1 MNPSVKINCI
11 ELTWVESKEKLVEWE
26 NLLIESD
33 FPHPFSSFTF
43 YNAWVETFVDD
54 LTQIKMLF
62 FYNEN
67 NLVGL
72 APILIDHINKNVSI
86 LGDKDL
92 FDYRDIIYISEF
104 AEEIYIEFLSY
115 MKLQPWFEGFTIF
128 MQSIPESSE
137 LFNMINNNK
146 LNSFIDAEIK
156 EEDVTPIY
164 DKAGM
169 GVKGGWDDYLLALKK
184 KQRHEIRRK
193 LRKFESQDFQFKT
206 INKNDDLSEFLPDF
220 YELFINS
227 REDKKEFLTEERK
240 TFFNKMLFAFAEKN
254 ELKILSYY
262 DGNTL
267 ISACIV
273 IEYASI
279 YFLYNSAYSLDY
291 NSYSVGLV
299 SKIIALKE
307 SIESNLGAFNFLR
320 GNERYKYELGGAD
333 LKLYEIKLL
342 LN

>member
-1 MNPSVKINCI
+1 MSPLVKINCI
-11 ELTWVESKEKLVEWE
+11 ELTWIESKEKVTEWE

-43 YNAWVETFVDD
+43 YNSWVETFVDD

-72 APILIDHINKNVSI
+72 APIFVDHDKKSISI

-92 FDYRDIIYISEF
+92 FDYRDIIYISGF
-104 AEEIYIEFLSY
+104 YEEIYIEFLSY
-115 MKLQPWFEGFTIF
+115 LKLQPWFQGYTIF

-137 LFNMINNNK
+137 LFNLVNTDK
-146 LNSFIDAEIK
+146 LNNFADVEIK
-156 EEDVTPIY
+156 QEDVTPIY
-164 DKAGM
+164 DIN
-169 GVKGGWDDYLLALKK
+169 GVWDDYLLALKK

-193 LRKFESQDFQFKT
+193 LRKFESQDFQFKL
-206 INKNDDLSEFLPDF
+206 IRNNDDLSEFLSDF

-273 IEYASI
+273 IEYANI

-299 SKIIALKE
+299 SKIIALKQ
-307 SIESNLGAFNFLR
+307 SIENNNHAFNFLR
-320 GNERYKYELGGAD
+320 GNERYKYELGGED
-333 LKLYEIKLL
+333 IKLHEIKLL
-342 LN
+342 VN

>member
-1 MNPSVKINCI
+1 MNPLIKINCI
-11 ELTWVESKEKLVEWE
+11 ELTWNESKENVTQWE

-33 FPHPFSSFTF
+33 FPHPFASFTF
-43 YNAWVETFVDD
+43 YNSWVETFVDD

-72 APILIDHINKNVSI
+72 APIFVDHDKKSVSI

-92 FDYRDIIYISEF
+92 FDYRDIIYISEC

-115 MKLQPWFEGFTIF
+115 LKLQPWFQGYTIF

-137 LFNMINNNK
+137 LFNLVNTDK
-146 LNSFIDAEIK
+146 LNNFADVEIK

-164 DKAGM
+164 DVN
-169 GVKGGWDDYLLALKK
+169 GVWDDYLLALKK

-193 LRKFESQDFQFKT
+193 LRKFESQDFQFKL
-206 INKNDDLSEFLPDF
+206 IRNNDVLSGFLSDF

-262 DGNTL
+262 DGNIL

-273 IEYASI
+273 IEYANI

-299 SKIIALKE
+299 SKIIALKQ
-307 SIESNLGAFNFLR
+307 SIENNNHAFNFLR
-320 GNERYKYELGGAD
+320 GNERYKYELGGED
-333 LKLYEIKLL
+333 IKLHEIKLL
-342 LN
+342 VN

>member
-1 MNPSVKINCI
+1 MNPLIKINCI
-11 ELTWVESKEKLVEWE
+11 ELTWNESKEKVTEWE

-33 FPHPFSSFTF
+33 FPHPFASFTF
-43 YNAWVETFVDD
+43 YNSWVETFVDD

-72 APILIDHINKNVSI
+72 APIFVDHDKKSVSI

-92 FDYRDIIYISEF
+92 FDYRDIIYISEC

-115 MKLQPWFEGFTIF
+115 LKLQPWFQGYTIF

-137 LFNMINNNK
+137 LFNLVNTDK
-146 LNSFIDAEIK
+146 LNNFADVEIK

-164 DKAGM
+164 DVN
-169 GVKGGWDDYLLALKK
+169 GVWDDYLLALKK

-193 LRKFESQDFQFKT
+193 LRKFESQDFQFKL
-206 INKNDDLSEFLPDF
+206 IRNNDVLSGFLSDF

-262 DGNTL
+262 DGNIL

-273 IEYASI
+273 IEYANI

-299 SKIIALKE
+299 SKIIALKQ
-307 SIESNLGAFNFLR
+307 SIENNNHAFNFLR
-320 GNERYKYELGGAD
+320 GNERYKYELGGED
-333 LKLYEIKLL
+333 IKLHEIKLL
-342 LN
+342 VN

>member
-1 MNPSVKINCI
+1 MNPLVKINCI
-11 ELTWVESKEKLVEWE
+11 ELTWNESKEKVTEWE

-33 FPHPFSSFTF
+33 FPHPFASFTF
-43 YNAWVETFVDD
+43 YNSWVETFVDD

-72 APILIDHINKNVSI
+72 APIFVDHDKKSVSI

-92 FDYRDIIYISEF
+92 FDYRDIIYISEC

-115 MKLQPWFEGFTIF
+115 LKLQPWFQGYTIF

-137 LFNMINNNK
+137 LFNLVNTDK
-146 LNSFIDAEIK
+146 LNNFADVEIK
-156 EEDVTPIY
+156 QEDVTPIY
-164 DKAGM
+164 DVN
-169 GVKGGWDDYLLALKK
+169 GVWDDYLLALKK

-193 LRKFESQDFQFKT
+193 LRKFESQDFQFKL
-206 INKNDDLSEFLPDF
+206 IRNNDVLSGFLSDF

-227 REDKKEFLTEERK
+227 REDKKEFLTDERK

-262 DGNTL
+262 DGNIL

-273 IEYASI
+273 IEYANI

-299 SKIIALKE
+299 SKIIALKQ
-307 SIESNLGAFNFLR
+307 SIENNNHAFNFLR
-320 GNERYKYELGGAD
+320 GNERYKYELGGED
-333 LKLYEIKLL
+333 IKLHEIKLL
-342 LN
+342 VN

>member
-11 ELTWVESKEKLVEWE
+11 ELTWVESKEKLAEWE

-104 AEEIYIEFLSY
+104 SEEIYTEFLSY
-115 MKLQPWFEGFTIF
+115 LKLQPWFQGYTIF
-128 MQSIPESSE
+128 MQSIPESSG
-137 LFNMINNNK
+137 LFNLVNTDK
-146 LNSFIDAEIK
+146 LNNFADVEIK

-164 DKAGM
+164 DKVGM
-169 GVKGGWDDYLLALKK
+169 GVNGVWDDYLSTLKK

-206 INKNDDLSEFLPDF
+206 ISNNDDLSEFLPDF

-227 REDKKEFLTEERK
+227 REDKKKFLTEERK

-254 ELKILSYY
+254 ELRILSYY

-307 SIESNLGAFNFLR
+307 SIESNLFAFNFLR
-320 GNERYKYELGGAD
+320 GNERYKYELGGED

-342 LN
+342 VN

>member
-1 MNPSVKINCI
+1 MNPLVKINCI
-11 ELTWVESKEKLVEWE
+11 ELTWNESKEKVIEWE

-43 YNAWVETFVDD
+43 YNSWVETFVDD

-67 NLVGL
+67 KLVGM
-72 APILIDHINKNVSI
+72 APIFIDQNNKIVSI

-92 FDYRDIIYISEF
+92 FDYRDIIYISGF
-104 AEEIYIEFLSY
+104 YEEIYIEFLSY
-115 MKLQPWFEGFTIF
+115 LKLQSWFQGYTIF

-137 LFNMINNNK
+137 LFNLVNTDK
-146 LNSFIDAEIK
+146 LNNFADVEIK
-156 EEDVTPIY
+156 QEDVTPIY
-164 DKAGM
+164 DVN
-169 GVKGGWDDYLLALKK
+169 GVWDDYLLALKK

-193 LRKFESQDFQFKT
+193 LRKFESQDFQFKL
-206 INKNDDLSEFLPDF
+206 IRNNDDLSEFLSDF

-273 IEYASI
+273 IEYANI

-299 SKIIALKE
+299 SKIIALKQ
-307 SIESNLGAFNFLR
+307 SIENNNHAFNFLR
-320 GNERYKYELGGAD
+320 GNERYKYELGGED
-333 LKLYEIKLL
+333 IKLHEIKLL
-342 LN
+342 VN

>member
-1 MNPSVKINCI
+1 MNPLVKINCI
-11 ELTWVESKEKLVEWE
+11 ELTWNESKEKVTEWE

-33 FPHPFSSFTF
+33 FPHPFASFTF
-43 YNAWVETFVDD
+43 YNSWVETFVDD

-72 APILIDHINKNVSI
+72 APIFVDHDKKSVSI

-92 FDYRDIIYISEF
+92 FDYRDIIYISEC

-115 MKLQPWFEGFTIF
+115 LKLQPWFQGYTIF

-137 LFNMINNNK
+137 LFNLVNTDK
-146 LNSFIDAEIK
+146 LNNFADVEIK

-164 DKAGM
+164 VVN
-169 GVKGGWDDYLLALKK
+169 GVWDDYLLALKK

-193 LRKFESQDFQFKT
+193 LRKFESQDFQFKL
-206 INKNDDLSEFLPDF
+206 IRNNDVLSGFLSDF

-227 REDKKEFLTEERK
+227 REDKKEFLTDERK

-262 DGNTL
+262 DGNIL

-273 IEYASI
+273 IEYANI

-299 SKIIALKE
+299 SKIIALKQ
-307 SIESNLGAFNFLR
+307 SIENNNHAFNFLR
-320 GNERYKYELGGAD
+320 GNERYKYELGGED
-333 LKLYEIKLL
+333 IKLHEIKLL
-342 LN
+342 VN

>member
-1 MNPSVKINCI
+1 MNPLVKINCI
-11 ELTWVESKEKLVEWE
+11 ELTWIESKENLTEWE

-43 YNAWVETFVDD
+43 YNSWVETFVDD

-62 FYNEN
+62 FYHEN
-67 NLVGL
+67 KLVGL
-72 APILIDHINKNVSI
+72 APIFVDHNKKQVSI

-104 AEEIYIEFLSY
+104 SEEIYTEFLSY
-115 MKLQPWFEGFTIF
+115 LKLQPWFQGYTIL
-128 MQSIPESSE
+128 MQSIPESSGI
-137 LFNMINNNK
+137 FNL
-146 LNSFIDAEIK
+146 LNSDGRNNFSDKEINH
-156 EEDVTPIY
+156 EDVTPVYGIN
-164 DKAGM
+164 
-169 GVKGGWDDYLLALKK
+169 GGWDNYLLALKK

-193 LRKFESQDFQFKT
+193 IRKFESQDFHFKL
-206 INKNDDLSEFLPDF
+206 ISSKDELSGFLLDF

-240 TFFNKMLFAFAEKN
+240 TFFNKMLLAFAEKN

-262 DGNTL
+262 DGDIL

-273 IEYASI
+273 IEYANI

-299 SKIIALKE
+299 SKIIALKQ
-307 SIESNLGAFNFLR
+307 SIESSKHVFNFLR
-320 GNERYKYELGGAD
+320 GNERYKYELGGVD
-333 LKLYEIKLL
+333 IKLYEIKLL
-342 LN
+342 VN

>member
-1 MNPSVKINCI
+1 MNPLVKINCI
-11 ELTWVESKEKLVEWE
+11 ELTWNESKEKVTEWE

-33 FPHPFSSFTF
+33 FPHPFASFTF
-43 YNAWVETFVDD
+43 YNSWVETFVDD

-72 APILIDHINKNVSI
+72 APIFVDHDKKSVSI

-92 FDYRDIIYISEF
+92 FDYRDIIYISEC

-115 MKLQPWFEGFTIF
+115 LKLQPWFQGYTIF

-137 LFNMINNNK
+137 LFNLVNTDK
-146 LNSFIDAEIK
+146 LNNFADVEIK

-164 DKAGM
+164 VVN
-169 GVKGGWDDYLLALKK
+169 GVWDDYLLALKK

-193 LRKFESQDFQFKT
+193 LRKFESQDFQFKL
-206 INKNDDLSEFLPDF
+206 IRNNDVLSEFLSDF

-262 DGNTL
+262 DGNIL

-273 IEYASI
+273 IEYANI

-299 SKIIALKE
+299 SKIIALKQ
-307 SIESNLGAFNFLR
+307 SIENNNHAFNFLR
-320 GNERYKYELGGAD
+320 GNERYKYELGGED
-333 LKLYEIKLL
+333 IKLHEIKLL
-342 LN
+342 VN

>member
-1 MNPSVKINCI
+1 MNPLVKINCI
-11 ELTWVESKEKLVEWE
+11 ELTWIESKEKVNEWE

-43 YNAWVETFVDD
+43 YNSWVETFVDD

-67 NLVGL
+67 KLVGM
-72 APILIDHINKNVSI
+72 APVFIDHNNKNVSI

-92 FDYRDIIYISEF
+92 FDYRDIIYMSEY

-115 MKLQPWFEGFTIF
+115 VKLQSWFAGYTIF

-137 LFNMINNNK
+137 LFNLVNTDK
-146 LNSFIDAEIK
+146 LNNFADVEIK
-156 EEDVTPIY
+156 QEDVTPIY
-164 DKAGM
+164 DVN
-169 GVKGGWDDYLLALKK
+169 GVWDDYLLALKK

-193 LRKFESQDFQFKT
+193 LRKFESQDFQFKL
-206 INKNDDLSEFLPDF
+206 IRNNDDLAEFLSDF

-262 DGNTL
+262 DGKTL

-273 IEYASI
+273 IEYANI

-299 SKIIALKE
+299 SKIIALKQ
-307 SIESNLGAFNFLR
+307 SIENNNHAFNFLR
-320 GNERYKYELGGAD
+320 GNERYKYELGGED
-333 LKLYEIKLL
+333 IKLHEIKLL
-342 LN
+342 VN

>member
-1 MNPSVKINCI
+1 MNPLVKINCI
-11 ELTWVESKEKLVEWE
+11 ELTWIESKEKVNEWE

-43 YNAWVETFVDD
+43 YNSWVETFVDD

-67 NLVGL
+67 KLVGM
-72 APILIDHINKNVSI
+72 APVYIDHNNKNVSI

-92 FDYRDIIYISEF
+92 FDYRDIIYISGF
-104 AEEIYIEFLSY
+104 YEEIYIEFLSY
-115 MKLQPWFEGFTIF
+115 LKLQPWFHGYTIF

-137 LFNMINNNK
+137 LFNLVNTDK
-146 LNSFIDAEIK
+146 LNNFADVEIK
-156 EEDVTPIY
+156 QEDVTPIY
-164 DKAGM
+164 DVN
-169 GVKGGWDDYLLALKK
+169 GVWDDYLLALNK

-193 LRKFESQDFQFKT
+193 LRKFESQDFQFKL
-206 INKNDDLSEFLPDF
+206 IRNNDDLSVFLSDF

-273 IEYASI
+273 IEYANI

-299 SKIIALKE
+299 SKIIALKQ
-307 SIESNLGAFNFLR
+307 SIENNNHAFNFLR
-320 GNERYKYELGGAD
+320 GNERYKYELGGED
-333 LKLYEIKLL
+333 IKLHEIKLL
-342 LN
+342 VN

>member
-1 MNPSVKINCI
+1 MNPLVKINCI
-11 ELTWVESKEKLVEWE
+11 ELTWNESKEKVTEWE

-33 FPHPFSSFTF
+33 FPHPFASFTF
-43 YNAWVETFVDD
+43 YNSWVETFVDD

-72 APILIDHINKNVSI
+72 APIFVDHDKKSVSI

-92 FDYRDIIYISEF
+92 FDYRDIIYISEC

-115 MKLQPWFEGFTIF
+115 LKLQPWFQGYTIF

-137 LFNMINNNK
+137 LFNLVNTDK
-146 LNSFIDAEIK
+146 LNNFADVEIK

-164 DKAGM
+164 DVN
-169 GVKGGWDDYLLALKK
+169 GVWDDYLLALKK

-193 LRKFESQDFQFKT
+193 LRKFESQDFQFKL
-206 INKNDDLSEFLPDF
+206 IRNNDVLSEFLSDF

-227 REDKKEFLTEERK
+227 REDKKEFLTDERK

-262 DGNTL
+262 DGNIL

-273 IEYASI
+273 IEYANI

-299 SKIIALKE
+299 SKIIALKQ
-307 SIESNLGAFNFLR
+307 SIENNNHAFNFLR
-320 GNERYKYELGGAD
+320 GNERYKYELGGED
-333 LKLYEIKLL
+333 IKLHEIKLL
-342 LN
+342 VN

>member
-1 MNPSVKINCI
+1 MNPLVKINCI
-11 ELTWVESKEKLVEWE
+11 ELTWIESKEKVNEWE

-43 YNAWVETFVDD
+43 YNSWVETFVDD

-67 NLVGL
+67 KLVGM
-72 APILIDHINKNVSI
+72 APVFIDHNNKNVSI

-92 FDYRDIIYISEF
+92 FDYRDIIYISGF
-104 AEEIYIEFLSY
+104 YEEIYIEFLSY
-115 MKLQPWFEGFTIF
+115 LKLQPWFQGYTIF

-137 LFNMINNNK
+137 LFNLVNTDK
-146 LNSFIDAEIK
+146 LNNFADVEIK
-156 EEDVTPIY
+156 QEDVTPIY
-164 DKAGM
+164 DVN
-169 GVKGGWDDYLLALKK
+169 GVWDDYLLALNK

-193 LRKFESQDFQFKT
+193 LRKFESQDFQFKL
-206 INKNDDLSEFLPDF
+206 IRNNDDLSVFLSDF

-273 IEYASI
+273 IEYANI

-299 SKIIALKE
+299 SKIIALKQ
-307 SIESNLGAFNFLR
+307 SIENNNHAFNFLR
-320 GNERYKYELGGAD
+320 GNERYKYELGGED
-333 LKLYEIKLL
+333 IKLHEIKLL
-342 LN
+342 VN

>member
-1 MNPSVKINCI
+1 MNPLVKINCI
-11 ELTWVESKEKLVEWE
+11 ELTWNESKEKVTEWE

-33 FPHPFSSFTF
+33 FPHPFASFTF
-43 YNAWVETFVDD
+43 YNSWVETFVDD

-72 APILIDHINKNVSI
+72 APIFVDHDKKSVSI

-92 FDYRDIIYISEF
+92 FDYRDIIYISEC

-115 MKLQPWFEGFTIF
+115 LKLQPWFQGYTIF

-137 LFNMINNNK
+137 LFNLVNTDK
-146 LNSFIDAEIK
+146 LNNFADVEIK

-164 DKAGM
+164 DVN
-169 GVKGGWDDYLLALKK
+169 GVWDDYLLALKK

-193 LRKFESQDFQFKT
+193 LRKFESQDFQFKL
-206 INKNDDLSEFLPDF
+206 IRNNDVLSGFLSDF

-262 DGNTL
+262 DGNIL

-273 IEYASI
+273 IEYANI

-299 SKIIALKE
+299 SKIIALKQ
-307 SIESNLGAFNFLR
+307 SIENNNHAFNFLR
-320 GNERYKYELGGAD
+320 GNERYKYELGGED
-333 LKLYEIKLL
+333 IKLHEIKLL
-342 LN
+342 VN

>member
-11 ELTWVESKEKLVEWE
+11 ELTWVESKEKLAEWE

-115 MKLQPWFEGFTIF
+115 IGVT
-128 MQSIPESSE
+128 SS
-137 LFNMINNNK
+137 
-146 LNSFIDAEIK
+146 S
-156 EEDVTPIY
+156 
-164 DKAGM
+164 
-169 GVKGGWDDYLLALKK
+169 
-184 KQRHEIRRK
+184 
-193 LRKFESQDFQFKT
+193 
-206 INKNDDLSEFLPDF
+206 
-220 YELFINS
+220 
-227 REDKKEFLTEERK
+227 
-240 TFFNKMLFAFAEKN
+240 
-254 ELKILSYY
+254 
-262 DGNTL
+262 L
-267 ISACIV
+267 ISA
-273 IEYASI
+273 
-279 YFLYNSAYSLDY
+279 SAKL
-291 NSYSVGLV
+291 
-299 SKIIALKE
+299 
-307 SIESNLGAFNFLR
+307 FN
-320 GNERYKYELGGAD
+320 
-333 LKLYEIKLL
+333 LL
-342 LN
+342 LLIILNSSDDSGIDCIRIVNP

>member
-1 MNPSVKINCI
+1 MNPLVKINCI
-11 ELTWVESKEKLVEWE
+11 ELTWNESKEKVTEWE

-33 FPHPFSSFTF
+33 FPHPFASFTF
-43 YNAWVETFVDD
+43 YNSWVETFVDD

-72 APILIDHINKNVSI
+72 APIFVDHDKKSVSI

-92 FDYRDIIYISEF
+92 FDYRDIIYISEC

-115 MKLQPWFEGFTIF
+115 LKLQPWFQGYTIF

-137 LFNMINNNK
+137 LFNLVNTDK
-146 LNSFIDAEIK
+146 LNNFADVEIK

-164 DKAGM
+164 VVN
-169 GVKGGWDDYLLALKK
+169 GVWDDYLLALKK

-193 LRKFESQDFQFKT
+193 LRKFESQDFQFKL
-206 INKNDDLSEFLPDF
+206 IRNNDVLSEFLSDF

-240 TFFNKMLFAFAEKN
+240 TFFNKMLFAFADKN

-262 DGNTL
+262 DGNIL

-273 IEYASI
+273 IEYANI

-299 SKIIALKE
+299 SKIIALKQ
-307 SIESNLGAFNFLR
+307 SIENNNHAFNFLR
-320 GNERYKYELGGAD
+320 GNERYKYELGGED
-333 LKLYEIKLL
+333 IKLHEIKLL
-342 LN
+342 VN

>member
-1 MNPSVKINCI
+1 MNPLVKINCI
-11 ELTWVESKEKLVEWE
+11 ELTWNESKEKVTEWE

-33 FPHPFSSFTF
+33 FPHPFASFTF
-43 YNAWVETFVDD
+43 YNSWVETFVDD

-72 APILIDHINKNVSI
+72 APIFVDHDKKSVSI

-92 FDYRDIIYISEF
+92 FDYRDIIYISEC

-115 MKLQPWFEGFTIF
+115 LKLQPWFQGYTIF

-137 LFNMINNNK
+137 LFNLVNTDK
-146 LNSFIDAEIK
+146 LNNFADVEIK

-164 DKAGM
+164 DVN
-169 GVKGGWDDYLLALKK
+169 GVWDDYLLALKK

-193 LRKFESQDFQFKT
+193 LRKFESQDFQFKL
-206 INKNDDLSEFLPDF
+206 IRNNDVLSEFLSDF

-262 DGNTL
+262 DGNIL

-273 IEYASI
+273 IEYANI

-299 SKIIALKE
+299 SKIIALKQ
-307 SIESNLGAFNFLR
+307 SIENNNHAFNFLR
-320 GNERYKYELGGAD
+320 GNERYKYELGGED
-333 LKLYEIKLL
+333 IKLHEIKLL
-342 LN
+342 VN

>member
-1 MNPSVKINCI
+1 MNPLVKINCV
-11 ELTWVESKEKLVEWE
+11 ELTWIESKEKMAEWE

-33 FPHPFSSFTF
+33 FPHPFASFTF
-43 YNAWVETFVDD
+43 YNSWVETFVDD

-67 NLVGL
+67 KLVGL
-72 APILIDHINKNVSI
+72 APIFIDYNKKNISI

-104 AEEIYIEFLSY
+104 YEEIYVEFLSY
-115 MKLQPWFEGFTIF
+115 MKLQPWFQGYTIF

-137 LFNMINNNK
+137 LFNLVNTDK
-146 LNSFIDAEIK
+146 LNNSADVEIK
-156 EEDVTPIY
+156 QEDVTPIY
-164 DKAGM
+164 DIN
-169 GVKGGWDDYLLALKK
+169 GGWDDYLLALNK

-206 INKNDDLSEFLPDF
+206 ISNNDDLSEFLPDF

-227 REDKKEFLTEERK
+227 REDKKEFLTEKRK

-262 DGNTL
+262 DGNIL

-273 IEYASI
+273 IEYANI

-299 SKIIALKE
+299 SKIIALKQ
-307 SIESNLGAFNFLR
+307 SIENNNHAFNFLR
-320 GNERYKYELGGAD
+320 GNERYKYELGGED
-333 LKLYEIKLL
+333 IKLHEIKLL
-342 LN
+342 VN

>member
-1 MNPSVKINCI
+1 MNPLIKINCI
-11 ELTWVESKEKLVEWE
+11 ELTWNESKEKVTEWE

-33 FPHPFSSFTF
+33 FPHPFASFTF
-43 YNAWVETFVDD
+43 YNSWVETFVDD

-72 APILIDHINKNVSI
+72 APIFVDHDKKSVSI

-92 FDYRDIIYISEF
+92 FDYRDIIYISEC

-115 MKLQPWFEGFTIF
+115 LKLQPWFQGYTIF

-137 LFNMINNNK
+137 LFNLVNTDK
-146 LNSFIDAEIK
+146 LNNFADVEIK

-164 DKAGM
+164 D
-169 GVKGGWDDYLLALKK
+169 VNCVWDDYLLALKK

-193 LRKFESQDFQFKT
+193 LRKFESQDFQFKL
-206 INKNDDLSEFLPDF
+206 IRNNDVLSGFLSDF

-262 DGNTL
+262 DGNIL

-273 IEYASI
+273 IEYANI

-299 SKIIALKE
+299 SKIIALKQ
-307 SIESNLGAFNFLR
+307 SIESNSHAFNFLR
-320 GNERYKYELGGAD
+320 GNERYKHELGGED

-342 LN
+342 VN

>member
-1 MNPSVKINCI
+1 MNPLVKINCI
-11 ELTWVESKEKLVEWE
+11 ELTWIESKENLTEWE

-43 YNAWVETFVDD
+43 YNSWVETFVDD

-62 FYNEN
+62 FYHEN
-67 NLVGL
+67 KLVGL
-72 APILIDHINKNVSI
+72 APIFVDHNKKQVSI

-104 AEEIYIEFLSY
+104 SEEIYTEFLSY
-115 MKLQPWFEGFTIF
+115 LKLQPWFQGYTIL
-128 MQSIPESSE
+128 MQSIPESSGI
-137 LFNMINNNK
+137 FNLLNTDSRNNFSDKEINH
-146 LNSFIDAEIK
+146 
-156 EEDVTPIY
+156 EDVTPVYGIN
-164 DKAGM
+164 
-169 GVKGGWDDYLLALKK
+169 GGWDNYLSTLKK

-193 LRKFESQDFQFKT
+193 IRKFESQDFHFKL
-206 INKNDDLSEFLPDF
+206 ISSKDELSGFLLDF

-240 TFFNKMLFAFAEKN
+240 TFFNKMLLAFAEKN

-262 DGNTL
+262 DGDIL

-273 IEYASI
+273 IEYANI

-299 SKIIALKE
+299 SKIIALKQ
-307 SIESNLGAFNFLR
+307 SIESSKHVFNFLR
-320 GNERYKYELGGAD
+320 GNERYKYELGGVD
-333 LKLYEIKLL
+333 IKLYEIKLL
-342 LN
+342 VN